1 MKATIKNV
9 YKHCKYCGVMPWP
22 AGVIWYEVGNA
33 GRLADIFPHI
43 DFNHDT
49 LGRAQPVSTTDNYH
63 FVLVGVRKS
72 GTRNDMIA
80 TLAHECKHAINF
92 IFDRYGQQLDANN
105 DEIEAYTL
113 AYLMREGLQALEGV
127 IFGN

>member
-1 MKATIKNV
+1 MKQTFKNIR
-9 YKHCKYCGVMPWP
+9 KHCSYSSVPPWP

-33 GRLADIFPHI
+33 GRLADIFPAI

-49 LGRAQPVSTTDNYH
+49 LGRAQPASTEDDYH
-63 FVLVGVRKS
+63 FVLVGVKRS
-72 GTRNDMIA
+72 GSRNDKIA

-113 AYLMREGLQALEGV
+113 GYLMREGLHAMEGV
-127 IFGN
+127 IFGD